1 MATFYKGQ
9 HYRIAICSDES
20 LGKMQFTIRNAKRV
34 LVLDKGKVVQQGSH
48 DELIEQKGLYLD
60 LHQLQLLGDE

>member
-20 LGKMQFTIRNAKRV
+20 LGKMQFSKSKAEISFYQEKNSRLQKR
-34 LVLDKGKVVQQGSH
+34 S
-48 DELIEQKGLYLD
+48 EFN
-60 LHQLQLLGDE
+60 